1 MLPPAPGS
9 PRRYT
14 CIAYADI
21 DTVYLVF
28 PSSPPRALFFV
39 VTAEVIPSGR
49 NPLPGIFKLS
59 KYEIAHQARSIES
72 PDRLLQPSASTYIRI
87 RLSLVPWDPVVHLV
101 LSHSWLTRIATIRT
115 TPRYRGVTLV
125 TAPTPV
131 TVSTLVTVGQLSSA
145 RSVISLAWDVPVSP
159 LFSLVLSHSL
169 INPEFGESPNSSTN
183 TARRSFKR
191 RKFCRRSKD
200 IYLISCHYYIVCKL
214 FVAARNPSF
223 ETIPAMKKHLIDY
236 SSHWVSLNF
245 SFSISLIINFG
256 IQFQLEQGSLYS
268 I

>member
-1 MLPPAPGS
+1 MLPPAPVS

-39 VTAEVIPSGR
+39 VTVEVIPSGR

-59 KYEIAHQARSIES
+59 KYEIAHQARGIES
-72 PDRLLQPSASTYIRI
+72 PDRLPQPSASTYIRI
-87 RLSLVPWDPVVHLV
+87 RLSLPFPGSCPVHLV

-115 TPRYRGVTLV
+115 NPSLSWVTLV

-131 TVSTLVTVGQLSSA
+131 TGGLLSLPLANSHQRDPWD
-145 RSVISLAWDVPVSP
+145 RSRGMCRYPRFFPSFSRILWSIRNLAN
-159 LFSLVLSHSL
+159 LRILRQ
-169 INPEFGESPNSSTN
+169 T
-183 TARRSFKR
+183 RRRQSFKR
-191 RKFCRRSKD
+191 RKFCPRSKD
-200 IYLISCHYYIVCKL
+200 VYLISCRCYIVCKL

-223 ETIPAMKKHLIDY
+223 ETIPR
-236 SSHWVSLNF
+236 WR
-245 SFSISLIINFG
+245 SI
-256 IQFQLEQGSLYS
+256 
-268 I
+268 